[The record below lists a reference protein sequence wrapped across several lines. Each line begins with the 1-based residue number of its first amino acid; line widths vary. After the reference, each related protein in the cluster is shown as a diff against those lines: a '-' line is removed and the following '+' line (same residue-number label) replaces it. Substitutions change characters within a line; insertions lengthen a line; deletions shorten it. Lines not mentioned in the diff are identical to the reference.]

1 MFMSKMLASDP
12 EFAIDN
18 LCSFLANNT
27 TKTIMLMF
35 FLNISVISDRLWN

>member
-1 MFMSKMLASDP
+1 MLASDS

-18 LCSFLANNT
+18 LCSFVVNNT

-35 FLNISVISDRLWN
+35 FRQFCDF

>member
-12 EFAIDN
+12 ELAIDN
-18 LCSFLANNT
+18 LCSFVVNNT

-35 FLNISVISDRLWN
+35 F